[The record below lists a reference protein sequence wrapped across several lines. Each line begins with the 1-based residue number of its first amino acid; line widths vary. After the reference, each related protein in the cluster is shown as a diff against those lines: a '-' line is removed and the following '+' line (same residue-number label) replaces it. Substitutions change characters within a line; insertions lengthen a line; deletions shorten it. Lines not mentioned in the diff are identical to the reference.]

1 MTTLLQ
7 LTFLL
12 SLTLGERLTLMGVL
26 LFVLLT
32 SVAYTVYAERRIA
45 AAIQNRIGPNRVGFD
60 FIPQLGFLKGMAG
73 LGQPIADVLKLLF
86 KEDIVP
92 SASHR
97 FYHLLAP
104 MISLFAALTTIAV
117 VPIAAGVA
125 IADVDI
131 GVLYILAITSIG
143 VYGITLAGW
152 ASNSKYS
159 LLGGLRSSA
168 QMISYEIAMG
178 LSVVSVVVIAD
189 SLSMTKIVESQT
201 ANPLYWN
208 CFRNFLGFI
217 CFVVA
222 SFAECNRAPFDLPEA
237 EQELVGGYNTEFGSM
252 KFALFFLAE
261 YANMIVAS
269 AVITT
274 LFLGG
279 YQVPFWAEAP
289 WWLQVGAFT
298 VKTLF
303 MMFVFIWVRWT
314 IPRFKYNQLMD
325 LGWRKLLP
333 LALFNLLLIAV
344 GVLIFGDTPT
354 AHLD

>member
-1 MTTLLQ
+1 MTTLTHLPLL
-7 LTFLL
+7 LT
-12 SLTLGERLTLMGVL
+12 LTLGERLALMGVV

-32 SVAYTVYAERRIA
+32 SVAYTVYAERKIA
-45 AAIQNRIGPNRVGFD
+45 AAIQHRIGPNRVGFD
-60 FIPQLGFLKGMAG
+60 LIPQLGFLKGLAG

-86 KEDIVP
+86 KEDVVP
-92 SASHR
+92 ASANR

-117 VPIAAGVA
+117 VPVA
-125 IADVDI
+125 SGLVIADIQI
-131 GVLYILAITSIG
+131 GVLYILAITSLG
-143 VYGITLAGW
+143 VYGLTLAGW

-178 LSVVSVVVIAD
+178 LSVVSVVVLAN
-189 SLSMTKIVESQT
+189 SLSMTAIVESQT

-269 AVITT
+269 AVIAT

-279 YQVPFWAEAP
+279 YQVPFWNDAP
-289 WWLQVGAFT
+289 WLVQVGAFVT
-298 VKTLF
+298 KTLF

-333 LALFNLLLIAV
+333 LALFNLLLISV
-344 GVLIFGDTPT
+344 GVLILGE
-354 AHLD
+354 

>member
-1 MTTLLQ
+1 MTDLLS
-7 LTFLL
+7 LPILL
-12 SLTLGERLTLMGVL
+12 SLTLGERLALMGAI

-32 SVAYTVYAERRIA
+32 SVAYTVYAERKIA

-60 FIPQLGFLKGMAG
+60 LIPQLGFLKGMAG
-73 LGQPIADVLKLLF
+73 LGQPLADVVKLLF

-92 SASHR
+92 AASNK

-117 VPIAAGVA
+117 VPIASGLA
-125 IADVDI
+125 IADVEI
-131 GVLYILAITSIG
+131 GVLYILAITSLG

-178 LSVVSVVVIAD
+178 LSIVSVVVLAN
-189 SLSMTKIVESQT
+189 SLSMTDIVESQT
-201 ANPLYWN
+201 ANPLHWN
-208 CFRNFLGFI
+208 CFRNALGFI

-261 YANMIVAS
+261 YANLIVAS
-269 AVITT
+269 SVIAT

-279 YQVPFWAEAP
+279 YHVPFWSEAP
-289 WWLQVGAFT
+289 WWLQVGAF
-298 VKTLF
+298 VAKTLL
-303 MMFVFIWVRWT
+303 MLFVFIWVRWS

-325 LGWRKLLP
+325 LGWRKLMP
-333 LALFNLLLIAV
+333 LALANLLLISV
-344 GVLIFGDTPT
+344 GVLIFGKV
-354 AHLD
+354 

>member
-1 MTTLLQ
+1 MTNLIHLP
-7 LTFLL
+7 LLL
-12 SLTLGERLTLMGVL
+12 SLTLGERLALMGVV

-32 SVAYTVYAERRIA
+32 SVAYTVYAERKIA

-60 FIPQLGFLKGMAG
+60 LIPQLGFLKGMAG

-86 KEDIVP
+86 KEDVVP
-92 SASHR
+92 ASANR

-117 VPIAAGVA
+117 VPVAAGLV
-125 IADVDI
+125 IADIQI
-131 GVLYILAITSIG
+131 GVLYILAITSLG
-143 VYGITLAGW
+143 VYGLTLAGW

-178 LSVVSVVVIAD
+178 LSVVSVVVLAN
-189 SLSMTKIVESQT
+189 SLSMTAIVESQT

-269 AVITT
+269 AVIST

-279 YQVPFWAEAP
+279 YQVPFWSEAP
-289 WWLQVGAFT
+289 WWLQVGAFVT
-298 VKTLF
+298 KTLF

-333 LALFNLLLIAV
+333 LALFNLLLISV
-344 GVLIFGDTPT
+344 GVLIFGSNS
-354 AHLD
+354 